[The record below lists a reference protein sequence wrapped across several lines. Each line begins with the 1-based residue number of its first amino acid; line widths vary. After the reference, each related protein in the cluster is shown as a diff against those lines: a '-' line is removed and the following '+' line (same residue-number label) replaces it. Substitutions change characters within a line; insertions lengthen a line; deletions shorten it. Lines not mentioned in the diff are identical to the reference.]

1 MTKGPGKKAPWEYKR
16 EESLGY
22 LVNLLGRVL
31 ARALERR
38 LVKHKVPLGQFPLL
52 LTLWDEENLTQS
64 EIARRLGIEQPTV
77 ANTLRRM
84 ERDGLVK
91 TEPDPA
97 HRRQVLIKLTEKGR
111 KLERPLKLEALAV
124 NQAAGAKS
132 SAAELEGFRRTIG
145 VLLRSLEE
153 REGA

>member
-1 MTKGPGKKAPWEYKR
+1 MAKKAGRAAPWRYRR

-22 LVNLLGRVL
+22 LVNYLGRVL

-38 LVKHKVPLGQFPLL
+38 LVKHGVALGQFPLL
-52 LTLWDEENLTQS
+52 LTLWEEESLTQS
-64 EIARRLGIEQPTV
+64 EIARRLDIEQPTV

-84 ERDGLVK
+84 ERDGLVNA
-91 TEPDPA
+91 EPDPS

-124 NQAAGAKS
+124 NQAAAAKI
-132 SAAELEGFRRTIG
+132 SASDLEAFRRTIG
-145 VLLRSLEE
+145 LLLENLE
-153 REGA
+153 AREAV